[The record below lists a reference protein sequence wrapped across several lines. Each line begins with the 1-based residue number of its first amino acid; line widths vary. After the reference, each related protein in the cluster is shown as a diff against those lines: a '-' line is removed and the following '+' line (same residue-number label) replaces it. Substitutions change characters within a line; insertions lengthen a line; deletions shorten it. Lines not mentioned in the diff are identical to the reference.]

1 MSQLDQIFTDIAES
15 IIEKDQG
22 EGMKPTE
29 MAERITNLPSGGGS
43 SDFLIGISPNE
54 CKATDEVN

>member
-29 MAERITNLPSGGGS
+29 MAERISNLSSGGGIEELPTADTS
-43 SDFLIGISPNE
+43 FFLIRR
-54 CKATDEVN
+54 ATI